1 MQTRG
6 TKFCKFQSAKLQEL
20 PDQVPVGHVPR
31 CIDVQIR
38 GSLTRIML
46 PGSYVSAVATR
57 FCCLHGKLS
66 MLLLGDIVTLS
77 GIFLPARNTVS
88 HGDGHSRV

>member
-46 PGSYVSAVATR
+46 PGNYGSEIKNACLLQRAVVVTNRGWRWQAI
-57 FCCLHGKLS
+57 
-66 MLLLGDIVTLS
+66 LLLCPEFSCPHET
-77 GIFLPARNTVS
+77 R
-88 HGDGHSRV
+88 